1 MHSAV
6 LLDCTPESEV
16 VSNQISKVGLPLTRM
31 IETMCIYTNNTEATN
46 SKSPLPIDISALVE
60 LQQYTFRTH
69 LGHTDRPMGKVDVH
83 KQATRGY
90 STH

>member
-1 MHSAV
+1 
-6 LLDCTPESEV
+6 
-16 VSNQISKVGLPLTRM
+16 
-31 IETMCIYTNNTEATN
+31 MCIYAINTESTN
-46 SKSPLPIDISALVE
+46 KDRKNPLQTESSALVE